1 MLLVLL
7 STPLLFLLA
16 VVGGR
21 ALKRASRDIETP
33 APVAPAEGRRI
44 ETTARVCRTLR
55 VYFIKPSKYDD
66 RGRVAHF
73 WKGVLPNNTLTVL
86 SALNE
91 SYNALRGDAGVH
103 VETVLWDEQVDG
115 PILPE
120 TVDAIRE
127 KSVDDRVEAII
138 GLAGVQTN
146 QYPRGRD
153 LALQFR
159 REGFPVLFGGFH
171 VSGYRESRVFLED
184 CGVTTVVGEAETLWA
199 TILDD
204 YLAGRL
210 QPSYSVTDGIRAKTG
225 SGEVIVPLITEA
237 QLPAVNAAYLKRF
250 ATKTMT
256 TIDTSRGCPF
266 TCSYCSV
273 KNVMGRTM
281 RARDPE
287 AVVRWIRD
295 AAHHH
300 GIDSLFIVDDD
311 FFRSPS
317 WEPILEGM
325 AAFRREGNELSFMMQ
340 VDAEAAAFGPLAP
353 GETPSTQRQRCER
366 FLTLAAEAGCYAA
379 FVGFETFNPQN
390 LLAATKVQ
398 NLAKEHRRKKDD
410 VAGAATEAL
419 ASVKEKYR
427 RVCENWHRHGIAVHC
442 GYMIGFPFDGP
453 ECGRQSAEWLLEVG
467 VDLASF
473 FVVTPLPG
481 TEDHDK
487 AVREGTI
494 ADWDFNQY
502 DSQHMVSHHP
512 RMTTAEVLQAYR
524 DSYRTFYSARN
535 TLRYLFARPAA
546 TGLSPLSRTSMVRQR
561 LYYFY
566 SYRAGRHPMLG
577 GIWQRGVSPAARRLA
592 VTDEEAR
599 ACYLGRGL
607 VSTEGVRL
615 ELPSNPDAA
624 SPGAPA

>member
-1 MLLVLL
+1 MLLAAIAIVGVLGFAL
-7 STPLLFLLA
+7 VWNLFRRAAREAGEIAPLAAVARTP
-16 VVGGR
+16 
-21 ALKRASRDIETP
+21 TP
-33 APVAPAEGRRI
+33 SA
-44 ETTARVCRTLR
+44 TATPCRTLR

-73 WKGVLPNNTLTVL
+73 WRGVLPNNTLTVL
-86 SALNE
+86 AALNAA
-91 SYNALRGDAGVH
+91 YNRLRADDGVY

-115 PILPE
+115 PIVPA
-120 TVDAIRE
+120 TVRAIQE
-127 KSVDDRVEAII
+127 KGVEDGVEVII

-159 REGFPVLFGGFH
+159 RAGFPVLFGGFH
-171 VSGYRESRVFLED
+171 VSGYPDSRVFLES

-199 TILDD
+199 EILDD
-204 YLAGRL
+204 YRAGALR
-210 QPSYSVTDGIRAKTG
+210 PSYSVTDGIRARTG
-225 SGEVIVPLITEA
+225 GADILVPLITDA
-237 QLPAVNAAYLKRF
+237 QLPAISEAYLRRF
-250 ATKTMT
+250 ASANMT
-256 TIDTSRGCPF
+256 TLDTSRGCPF

-287 AVVRWIRD
+287 AVVRWIND
-295 AAHHH
+295 AGRHH
-300 GIDSLFIVDDD
+300 GITSLFIVDDD
-311 FFRSPS
+311 FFRSPA

-325 AAFRREGNELSFMMQ
+325 AEYRRQGNELTFMMQ
-340 VDAEAAAFGPLAP
+340 VDAEAAAFGELAP
-353 GETPSTQRQRCER
+353 GEKSSSQRDKCER
-366 FLTLAAEAGCYAA
+366 FLRLSAAAGCYSA

-390 LLAATKVQ
+390 LLATTKVQ
-398 NLAKEHRRKKDD
+398 NLAKEHRRHKEDAAA
-410 VAGAATEAL
+410 AGALQA
-419 ASVKEKYR
+419 VKEKYW
-427 RVCENWHRHGIAVHC
+427 RVCRNWHRHGVAVHC

-453 ECGRQSAEWLLEVG
+453 ECGRQSAEWLLEAG

-473 FVVTPLPG
+473 FIVTPLPG

-512 RMTTAEVLQAYR
+512 RMTREQVVQAYR
-524 DSYRTFYSARN
+524 DAYLTFYSASR
-535 TLRYLFARPAA
+535 TLRSLLTWHRVD
-546 TGLSPLSRTSMVRQR
+546 GLDWASRSAMVRQH

-577 GIWQRGVSPAARRLA
+577 GIWQKGVPPAARRRVL
-592 VTDEEAR
+592 TDEEAR
-599 ACYLGRGL
+599 AVHLGGGL
-607 VSTEGVRL
+607 VTAEGVRL
-615 ELPSNPDAA
+615 ELPT
-624 SPGAPA
+624 

>member
-1 MLLVLL
+1 MLLLL
-7 STPLLFLLA
+7 SALLLLLLA
-16 VVGGR
+16 VAGGR
-21 ALKRASRDIETP
+21 ALRRAARDVE
-33 APVAPAEGRRI
+33 APGPMPPGDLRI
-44 ETTARVCRTLR
+44 ETRARVVRPLR

-66 RGRVAHF
+66 RGRVATF

-86 SALNE
+86 AALNE
-91 SYNALRGDAGVH
+91 SYNALRADTGVH
-103 VETVLWDEQVDG
+103 LETVLWDEQVDG
-115 PILPE
+115 PVLPE
-120 TVDAIRE
+120 TVQAIRE
-127 KSVDDRVEAII
+127 KSMEDRVETII

-159 REGFPVLFGGFH
+159 RAGFPVLFGGFH
-171 VSGYRESRVFLED
+171 VSGYPQSRVFLED
-184 CGVTTVVGEAETLWA
+184 CGITTVVGEAETLW
-199 TILDD
+199 TSILDD
-204 YLAGRL
+204 YLAGELR
-210 QPSYSVTDGIRAKTG
+210 PSYSVTDGIRAKTG
-225 SGEVIVPLITEA
+225 SGEITVPLITEA
-237 QLPAVNAAYLKRF
+237 QLPAVSDAYLKRF

-366 FLTLAAEAGCYAA
+366 FLKLAADAGCYSA

-390 LLAATKVQ
+390 LLVTTKVQ

-410 VAGAATEAL
+410 LGDAAAAAL
-419 ASVKEKYR
+419 AGVKEKYR

-453 ECGRQSAEWLLEVG
+453 ECGRQSAEWLLDVG
-467 VDLASF
+467 VDLATF

-487 AVREGTI
+487 AVRESTI

-502 DSQHMVSHHP
+502 DSQHMVSQHP
-512 RMTTAEVLQAYR
+512 RMTTAQVMQAYR
-524 DSYRTFYSARN
+524 DAYRTFYSARN
-535 TLRYLFARPAA
+535 TLRYLLARPAT

-577 GIWQRGVSPAARRLA
+577 GIWQRGVPAGARRVV

-607 VSTEGVRL
+607 VSAEGVRV
-615 ELPSNPDAA
+615 ELPSDPPAT
-624 SPGAPA
+624 SPEAQA

>member
-1 MLLVLL
+1 MLLAATAL
-7 STPLLFLLA
+7 SGILFAAVVWPLLRRAQREAGEIVPLA
-16 VVGGR
+16 V
-21 ALKRASRDIETP
+21 SP
-33 APVAPAEGRRI
+33 AAAAPEHPPVP
-44 ETTARVCRTLR
+44 CRTLR

-86 SALNE
+86 AALNE
-91 SYNALRGDAGVH
+91 AYNRLHDDDGVY
-103 VETVLWDEQVDG
+103 VETVIWDEQVDG
-115 PILPE
+115 PVLPA
-120 TVDAIRE
+120 TIQSIQE
-127 KSVDDRVEAII
+127 KALEDGVEVIV

-159 REGFPVLFGGFH
+159 RAGFPVLFGGFH
-171 VSGYRESRVFLED
+171 VSGYPESRAFLES
-184 CGVTTVVGEAETLWA
+184 CGVTTVVGEAETIWGD
-199 TILDD
+199 ILDD
-204 YLAGRL
+204 YLRGEL
-210 QPSYSVTDGIRAKTG
+210 GPSYSVSEGIRAKTG
-225 SGEVIVPLITEA
+225 SGEITVPLIAEA
-237 QLPAVNAAYLKRF
+237 QLPAISDPYLRRF
-250 ATKTMT
+250 ASPNMT
-256 TIDTSRGCPF
+256 TVDTSRGCPF

-281 RARDPE
+281 RARDPQ

-295 AAHHH
+295 AGQHH

-325 AAFRREGNELSFMMQ
+325 ADYRRQGNALSFMMQ
-340 VDAEAAAFGPLAP
+340 VDAEAAAFDDLKP
-353 GETPSTQRQRCER
+353 GEKSSSQRQKCER
-366 FLTLAAEAGCYAA
+366 FLRLSAEAGCYSA

-390 LLAATKVQ
+390 LLAVTKVQ
-398 NLAKEHRRKKDD
+398 NLEKEHRQRKDGAD
-410 VAGAATEAL
+410 VAAALRA
-419 ASVKEKYR
+419 VKEKYR
-427 RVCENWHRHGIAVHC
+427 RVCRNWHRQGVAVHC

-453 ECGRQSAEWLLEVG
+453 ESGRQSAEWLLEVG

-473 FVVTPLPG
+473 FIVTPLPG

-512 RMTTAEVLQAYR
+512 RMTPAEVERAYR
-524 DSYRTFYSARN
+524 EAYLTFYSARN
-535 TLRYLFARPAA
+535 TLRSLLTWHRMPGLGWPARGA
-546 TGLSPLSRTSMVRQR
+546 MMRQR

-577 GIWQRGVSPAARRLA
+577 GLWQKGVPPAARRRVVA
-592 VTDEEAR
+592 DEEAR
-599 ACYLGRGL
+599 AQYLGAGI
-607 VSTEGVRL
+607 VSVEGVRL
-615 ELPSNPDAA
+615 ELPR
-624 SPGAPA
+624 

>member
-1 MLLVLL
+1 MPIAVAALIVLVLA
-7 STPLLFLLA
+7 FLLMRA
-16 VVGGR
+16 VRRAARDARSVVPLGGEAPGR
-21 ALKRASRDIETP
+21 LATP
-33 APVAPAEGRRI
+33 AAGTV
-44 ETTARVCRTLR
+44 VCRTLR
-55 VYFIKPSKYDD
+55 VYFVKPSKYDD

-73 WKGVLPNNTLTVL
+73 WRGVLPNNTLTVL
-86 SALNE
+86 RALNDA
-91 SYNALRGDAGVH
+91 YNRARGDAGVYL
-103 VETVLWDEQVDG
+103 ETVIWDEQVDG
-115 PILPE
+115 PVMPATIR
-120 TVDAIRE
+120 AIQE
-127 KSVDDRVEAII
+127 KALEDGVEALI

-159 REGFPVLFGGFH
+159 RAGFPVLFGGFH
-171 VSGYRESRVFLED
+171 VSGYPESRAFLEE
-184 CGVTTVVGEAETLWA
+184 CGITTVVGEAETIWGD
-199 TILDD
+199 IVDD
-204 YLAGRL
+204 YLAGALR
-210 QPSYSVTDGIRAKTG
+210 PSYSVTEGIRAKTG
-225 SGEVIVPLITEA
+225 GADITVPLITTA
-237 QLPAVNAAYLKRF
+237 QLPAIDDPYLRRF
-250 ATKTMT
+250 ASPGMT
-256 TIDTSRGCPF
+256 TLDTSRGCPF

-281 RARDPE
+281 RARDPD

-295 AAHHH
+295 AALHH

-311 FFRSPS
+311 FFRSPA

-325 AAFRREGNELSFMMQ
+325 AAFRQSGHTLSFMMQ

-353 GETPSTQRQRCER
+353 GEAPTSQRTRCER
-366 FLTLAAEAGCYAA
+366 FLRLAADAGCYSA

-398 NLAKEHRRKKDD
+398 NLAKEHRRS
-410 VAGAATEAL
+410 GAADAAAAL
-419 ASVKEKYR
+419 AGVKEKYR
-427 RVCENWHRHGIAVHC
+427 RVCTNWHRHGVAVHC

-481 TEDHDK
+481 TEDHDR

-512 RMTTAEVLQAYR
+512 RMTTAEVVQAYR
-524 DSYRTFYSARN
+524 DAYRTFYSARN
-535 TLRYLFARPAA
+535 LARTLFTWHRVEGLDPA
-546 TGLSPLSRTSMVRQR
+546 SRGAMVRQW

-577 GIWQRGVSPAARRLA
+577 GLWKRGVEPAARRAA

-599 ACYLGRGL
+599 ALYLGSGI
-607 VSTEGVRL
+607 VSPEGVRL
-615 ELPSNPDAA
+615 AA
-624 SPGAPA
+624 P

>member
-1 MLLVLL
+1 
-7 STPLLFLLA
+7 
-16 VVGGR
+16 
-21 ALKRASRDIETP
+21 
-33 APVAPAEGRRI
+33 
-44 ETTARVCRTLR
+44 VCRTLR

-86 SALNE
+86 AALNE
-91 SYNALRGDAGVH
+91 SYNAVRADAGVH

-120 TVDAIRE
+120 TVHAIRE
-127 KSVDDRVEAII
+127 KSLDDGVETII

-159 REGFPVLFGGFH
+159 REGFTVLFGGFH

-184 CGVTTVVGEAETLWA
+184 CGITTVVGEAETLWVSM
-199 TILDD
+199 LDD
-204 YLAGRL
+204 YLAGELR
-210 QPSYSVTDGIRAKTG
+210 PSYSVTDGIRAKTG
-225 SGEVIVPLITEA
+225 SGEIMVPLITEA
-237 QLPAVNAAYLKRF
+237 QLPAVSDAYLKRF
-250 ATKTMT
+250 AAKTMT

-281 RARDPE
+281 RARDPD

-295 AAHHH
+295 AARHH

-325 AAFRREGNELSFMMQ
+325 AAFRREGNDLSFMMQ

-353 GETPSTQRQRCER
+353 GETPTTQRQRCER
-366 FLTLAAEAGCYAA
+366 FLKLAADAGCYSA

-390 LLAATKVQ
+390 LLLTTKVQ

-410 VAGAATEAL
+410 VAGAASAAL
-419 ASVKEKYR
+419 AGVKEKYR

-502 DSQHMVSHHP
+502 DSQHMVSQHP

-524 DSYRTFYSARN
+524 DAYRTFYSVRN
-535 TLRYLFARPAA
+535 TLRYLLAPPAA

-566 SYRAGRHPMLG
+566 SYRVGRHPMVG
-577 GIWQRGVSPAARRLA
+577 GIWQRGVTAGARRMV

-607 VSTEGVRL
+607 VSAEGVRL
-615 ELPSNPDAA
+615 ELAA
-624 SPGAPA
+624 EPRTSWSPPGADA